1 MGEREE
7 GEKEERVR
15 EKQKDNIYIF
25 SQMVILA

>member
-25 SQMVILA
+25 SQMIILA